1 MTVNAGANVGE
12 SNTMY
17 GHESFTTLMAGIASK
32 TGYNFEFN
40 DGKFIIQPSYMM
52 SYSFINTFD
61 YTNSAGV
68 KIESDPLHTIQL
80 HPAVKFIGNLQNGWQ
95 PYASVGMVWNLLN
108 DTKVTANNV
117 SLPQMSIKPYVEY
130 GVGIQKTYQDKFTG
144 FVQAMIRNG
153 GCNGIALSFGF
164 KWAIGKDKKHIERV
178 QTPVKNRKV
187 VIKQINRV

>member
-1 MTVNAGANVGE
+1 M
-12 SNTMY
+12 
-17 GHESFTTLMAGIASK
+17 
-32 TGYNFEFN
+32 
-40 DGKFIIQPSYMM
+40 
-52 SYSFINTFD
+52 
-61 YTNSAGV
+61 
-68 KIESDPLHTIQL
+68 
-80 HPAVKFIGNLQNGWQ
+80 QNGWQ

-130 GVGIQKTYQDKFTG
+130 GVGVQKSYQDKFTG

-153 GCNGIALSFGF
+153 GRNGIALSFGF

-178 QTPVKNRKV
+178 QTPVKNREV